1 MHNINPV
8 KADLYISPTSMIN
21 ISAYMEQDKQIPI
34 LTLSEMIKDIEDHDW
49 NFEDYYISSDSVAFE
64 LKNKNM
70 FKPDFYALILGISGW
85 MEIKLNDEIIRID
98 KKTFLAIGPNHTFQK
113 MSQSK
118 DFKTRTILF
127 TKDFLVN
134 SSNNY
139 FFLESFNHF
148 SVHFQNDIKLN
159 DEDMD
164 KVIDLYT
171 SLLSRRDK
179 VNSNLH
185 IEVIRNL
192 IISYVFESAIIF
204 YKELKITAL
213 QAHTRSLVFTENF
226 KKMVFENCLKER
238 SLQFYADSL
247 FVSPKHLIK
256 IIKTTTGKAPGY
268 FINDAIASIAK
279 IQLKKNKL
287 SISEIANSF
296 PFADLQSFSK
306 FFKRQVGISPM
317 QYRYKLGLKN
327 NLD

>member
-1 MHNINPV
+1 MHNITTV
-8 KADLYISPTSMIN
+8 KADLYTSSKSMMN

-34 LTLSEMIKDIEDHDW
+34 YKLSDIVKDIDDYDW
-49 NFEDYYISSDSVAFE
+49 NFEDYYISSDQLVFE
-64 LKNKNM
+64 LKNKNI
-70 FKPDFYALILGISGW
+70 FRPDFYALMLGISGW
-85 MEIKLNDEIIRID
+85 MDIKVNDEIIRID
-98 KKTFLAIGPNHTFQK
+98 KNTFLAIGPNHTLQK
-113 MSQSK
+113 ISQSK
-118 DFKTRTILF
+118 DFRSRTILF

-148 SVHFQNDIKLN
+148 SVHFKNDIKLN
-159 DEDMD
+159 DEDLE
-164 KVIDLYT
+164 KIIDLYT

-179 VNSNLH
+179 VNTNLH

-204 YKELKITAL
+204 YKELKINAL
-213 QAHTRSLVFTENF
+213 HNQTRNLVFTEKF
-226 KKMVFENCLKER
+226 KKIVFENCPKER
-238 SLQFYADSL
+238 SLQFYADAL

-268 FINDAIASIAK
+268 FINDAIVSIAK
-279 IQLKKNKL
+279 IQLKKNKF
-287 SISEIANSF
+287 SISEIASSL

-317 QYRYKLGLKN
+317 QYRSKLGLKN

>member
-1 MHNINPV
+1 
-8 KADLYISPTSMIN
+8 
-21 ISAYMEQDKQIPI
+21 MERNKQIPI
-34 LTLSEMIKDIEDHDW
+34 FKLSEMVKDIDDYNW
-49 NFEDYYISSDSVAFE
+49 SFEDYYISSDNVTYDPIDKTIFR
-64 LKNKNM
+64 
-70 FKPDFYALILGISGW
+70 PDFYALILGTDGW
-85 MEIKLNDEIIRID
+85 MDIRVNDEIVRID
-98 KKTFLAIGPNHTFQK
+98 KNIFLAVGPDHVLQRVA
-113 MSQSK
+113 QSE
-118 DFKTRTILF
+118 DCKTRTILF

-148 SVHFQNDIKLN
+148 SIHFQNYVTLN
-159 DEDMD
+159 EEDMD
-164 KVIDLYT
+164 KIMDLYT
-171 SLLSRRDK
+171 SLLTRRDR

-204 YKELKITAL
+204 YKELRIDAL
-213 QAHTRSLVFTENF
+213 QVHTRSVVFTENF
-226 KKMVFENCLKER
+226 KKMVFENCLREKN
-238 SLQFYADSL
+238 LQFYADSL

-256 IIKTTTGKAPGY
+256 IIKTTTGKAPGH

-279 IQLKKNKL
+279 VQLKKNKL

-306 FFKRQVGISPM
+306 FFKRQVGISPL

-327 NLD
+327 ILD